1 MNDYA
6 AERRIFRIPDQQ
18 KYSNNYYSSCS
29 ALGLIGVVFMS

>member
-18 KYSNNYYSSCS
+18 KYANNYYSSRS
-29 ALGLIGVVFMS
+29 VLGLIGVVFMS